1 MDLLPIG
8 PVEFDRAL
16 NTGQIGSK
24 FTEIDAGRF
33 GEKFIEI
40 TPSSQ
45 WKINTKLHNTSEVD
59 LASKSAGFI
68 KLLHF

>member
-1 MDLLPIG
+1 MPGRIG
-8 PVEFDRAL
+8 SKSIEIMTTKFDQAL
-16 NTGQIGSK
+16 ITGQIW
-24 FTEIDAGRF
+24 
-33 GEKFIEI
+33 EKFIEI